1 MIKLDSRPKEIP
13 KNKILMKCEYCGCL
27 WLISVRELN
36 IVENKGMFPRCDCK
50 RGHSDDL
57 AYVSGMK

>member
-13 KNKILMKCEYCGCL
+13 KNKILMKCEYCGRW
-27 WLISVRELN
+27 WLISERELN